1 MTRKRTNVKPSVGRS
16 CWPRPSLVSV
26 IHDAA
31 VVKQSQKNSA
41 DIDIVDFVNWTPR
54 SKVFSII
61 MCCKMNICA
70 LPNLFNTLRID
81 IFHFIEQ

>member
-1 MTRKRTNVKPSVGRS
+1 MCT
-16 CWPRPSLVSV
+16 
-26 IHDAA
+26 IY
-31 VVKQSQKNSA
+31 
-41 DIDIVDFVNWTPR
+41 IDIVDFVNWTPR

-70 LPNLFNTLRID
+70 LPNLFSTLRID